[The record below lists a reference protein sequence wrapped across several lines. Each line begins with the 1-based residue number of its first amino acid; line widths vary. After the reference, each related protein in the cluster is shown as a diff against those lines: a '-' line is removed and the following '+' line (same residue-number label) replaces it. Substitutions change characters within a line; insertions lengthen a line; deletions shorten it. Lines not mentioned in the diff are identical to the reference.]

1 MNKIIYR
8 RANKEEYA
16 KIIILQSNIFH
27 NEQGIPED
35 NVEEFL
41 ARNPICWCAE
51 LDGKITGEPQSF
63 YEGNVT
69 PVVLKRENF
78 K

>member
-35 NVEEFL
+35 NVD
-41 ARNPICWCAE
+41 I
-51 LDGKITGEPQSF
+51 QQ
-63 YEGNVT
+63 
-69 PVVLKRENF
+69 
-78 K
+78 